1 MFRGGT
7 GCEISTGEG
16 QETKAGRNS
25 QSVTTMADEVR
36 RELNCSLDEM
46 LTSDIAIVED
56 GRMGVVEEEERKE
69 NRWWW

>member
-7 GCEISTGEG
+7 GCEITTGEG

-46 LTSDIAIVED
+46 LTSDIAMVEG
-56 GRMGVVEEEERKE
+56 GRIEVVEEEKE